1 MNSVTPFDEL
11 FERTYNSSNIPRNFG
26 GQNQKKTESYIDYY
40 TTVKKGPTYIFEYAK
55 QHQPKFYDLIKECEF
70 YVGEQHW
77 RDIKKTK
84 IMYFCFTVL
93 NGHFL
98 SVEPRYARNG
108 IYETYD
114 YKLRLNPSRREKLIE
129 ALPESIAKSYYYRI
143 YSLGIAE
150 EPPFNH
156 SRLLGD
162 YWHPFDTIAS
172 FHNIIEWERYLPLWF
187 PGEPV
192 EGLDPMRMRSLLDT
206 RRMGDA
212 NMIQL
217 AMSLPDTTVKLP
229 FGIGDQLMVD
239 IESTHGRVYHL
250 HRGRLDELRVLV
262 NSVEAID
269 AYVEHTLLNRPE
281 PFDFLPYSQTF
292 KQAGII

>member
-1 MNSVTPFDEL
+1 MTSLTPFQEL
-11 FERTYNSSNIPRNFG
+11 FDRIYDSTNIPRNFG
-26 GQNQKKTESYIDYY
+26 DQEKMESYLDYY
-40 TTVKKGPTYIFEYAK
+40 TVVKKGPAYIFEYAK
-55 QHQPKFYDLIKECEF
+55 QHQPKFYNLIRDCEF

-77 RDIKKTK
+77 KDFRKTTV
-84 IMYFCFTVL
+84 MYFCFTVL

-108 IYETYD
+108 IYESYD
-114 YKLRLNPSRREKLIE
+114 YDLRLNPQRRKKLIE
-129 ALPESIAKSYYYRI
+129 ALPVSIAMAYYYRLS
-143 YSLGIAE
+143 SLGIAE

-162 YWHPFDTIAS
+162 YWHPFDTTAS
-172 FHNIIEWERYLPLWF
+172 FHNISDWERYLPLWL
-187 PGEPV
+187 PREPI
-192 EGLDPMRMRSLLDT
+192 EGLNAMRMRSLLDT

-229 FGIGDQLMVD
+229 YAIGDQLMVD

-250 HRGRLDELRVLV
+250 HRGRLDEPRILIDPKK
-262 NSVEAID
+262 AID

-292 KQAGII
+292 EQTGII

>member
-1 MNSVTPFDEL
+1 MTSIAPFDGL
-11 FERTYNSSNIPRNFG
+11 FKRIYSSENIPQNLDCDNNF
-26 GQNQKKTESYIDYY
+26 TSRIDYH
-40 TTVKKGPTYIFEYAK
+40 TVVTKGSSYIFEYAK
-55 QHQPKFYDLIKECEF
+55 QHQPKFYNLIKDCEF
-70 YVGEQHW
+70 FVGEHHW

-84 IMYFCFTVL
+84 VMYFCFTVL
-93 NGHFL
+93 NEHFL
-98 SVEPRYARNG
+98 SVEPRYSRNG
-108 IYETYD
+108 IYESYD
-114 YKLRLNPSRREKLIE
+114 YQLTLSPPRRRKLID
-129 ALPESIAKSYYYRI
+129 ALPEPIAMAYYYRI
-143 YSLGIAE
+143 SSLGIAE

-162 YWHPFDTIAS
+162 YWHTFDTIAS
-172 FHNIIEWERYLPLWF
+172 FHNIDEWERYLPLWL

-192 EGLDPMRMRSLLDT
+192 EGLNRKRMRSLLDT

-229 FGIGDQLMVD
+229 YGIGDQLMVD
-239 IESTHGRVYHL
+239 IERTHGRIYHL
-250 HRGRLDELRVLV
+250 HQGRLNEPRILTQP
-262 NSVEAID
+262 VEAID

-292 KQAGII
+292 EQARII